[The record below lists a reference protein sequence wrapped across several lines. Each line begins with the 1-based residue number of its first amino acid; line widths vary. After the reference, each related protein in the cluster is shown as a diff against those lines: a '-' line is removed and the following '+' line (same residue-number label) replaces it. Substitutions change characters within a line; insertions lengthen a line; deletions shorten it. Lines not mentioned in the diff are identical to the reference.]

1 MSNSTNTQTTQI
13 DAELLK
19 ILVCPL
25 TRSPL
30 KQEGEELVAARPE
43 GAGLRYPIRNGIP
56 ILLIEEAKLPP
67 GFANLDEFKKKYA
80 SHIPA

>member
-1 MSNSTNTQTTQI
+1 MAQI
-13 DAELLK
+13 DPELLK

-30 KQEGEELVAARPE
+30 KLEGEELVAARPE

-56 ILLIEEAKLPP
+56 ILLIEEAKLPS
-67 GFANLDEFKKKYA
+67 GVRTLDEFRKKYA
-80 SHIPA
+80 SLIPA